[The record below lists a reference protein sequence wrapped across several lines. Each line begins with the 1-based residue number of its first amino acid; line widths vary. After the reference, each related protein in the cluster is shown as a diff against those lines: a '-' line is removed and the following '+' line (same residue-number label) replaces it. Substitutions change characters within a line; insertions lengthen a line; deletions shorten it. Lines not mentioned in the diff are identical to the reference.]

1 MNNKNMKQ
9 KEKYQLTKPVLCDN
23 DLFILK
29 CLNLKFMHFLYYSF
43 YHKISYGI
51 YFTIQSISYR

>member
-1 MNNKNMKQ
+1 MKQ